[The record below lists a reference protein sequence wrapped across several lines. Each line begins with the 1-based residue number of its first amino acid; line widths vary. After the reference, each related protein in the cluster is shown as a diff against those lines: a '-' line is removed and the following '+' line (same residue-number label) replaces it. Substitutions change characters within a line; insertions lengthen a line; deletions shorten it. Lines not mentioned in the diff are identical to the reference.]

1 MTVVYE
7 TGFLFG
13 NELVFGGEL
22 VTKGLNEVV
31 FGLELT
37 GMGFEECGFFRLQ
50 RFDGLHLCGKGCVHD
65 AGGVNFCCGWMSRHL
80 AVGIF

>member
-1 MTVVYE
+1 MLSYMFWFSILFCDTDWVRVVWYAVVGVDDVTVVYE

-13 NELVFGGEL
+13 NELIFGGEL

-37 GMGFEECGFFRLQ
+37 GMGFEECCFFRLQ
-50 RFDGLHLCGKGCVHD
+50 
-65 AGGVNFCCGWMSRHL
+65 
-80 AVGIF
+80 